1 MKARSGIILL
11 VFFSVLVIS
20 CQREVDETLP
30 QSGQQGETLLERLV
44 LLDTTLPAPLDT
56 IYYGKF
62 LYDAQ
67 KRINK
72 IFWITIS
79 APDRDTVF
87 QTAYYNGNDTLP
99 YKWVTSGADGSTEDF
114 IFYDVS
120 GKVVADSMR
129 VTDIMGTSVEVQRY
143 SYLTGYL
150 KKEVKFTDILGA
162 VTIRTDTIYQVRSG
176 NNILQQ
182 RDTSTSFIPGDI
194 YVVALNYQY
203 DNRPNPLKRV
213 FRKYIPYYVG
223 EEMLEDN
230 LSDHNFLDI
239 STERKTLNPLTII
252 DVDHYTYTYVYGTNG
267 LPKIAWERDVNN
279 GTVDKYLYFY
289 AQ

>member
-1 MKARSGIILL
+1 MKLSLSFIVSSLL
-11 VFFSVLVIS
+11 VVLFS
-20 CQREVDETLP
+20 CQREVDETLT
-30 QSGQQGETLLERLV
+30 QNAQQDEPLLERLV

-67 KRINK
+67 RRINK

-120 GKVVADSMR
+120 GKVVVDSLR
-129 VTDIMGTSVEVQRY
+129 VTDVMGTSVEVEKY

-162 VTIRTDTIYQVRSG
+162 VTTRTDTIYQVRSG

-182 RDTSTSFIPGDI
+182 RDTSISFIPGDV
-194 YVVALNYQY
+194 YVVTLNCQY
-203 DNRPNPLKRV
+203 DNRPNPLKKG
-213 FRKYIPYYVG
+213 FRKYIPYYMG
-223 EEMLEDN
+223 EETLEDN
-230 LSDHNFLDI
+230 LSDNNFLSI
-239 STERKTLNPLTII
+239 STERKTLNSLTVF

-267 LPKIAWERDVNN
+267 LPKIAWEREVNN

-289 AQ
+289 TQ